1 MIDGIRYSIVIP
13 VYRNQASVVEL
24 VARLVAM
31 AAGRSGR
38 MEAVFVVDGSP
49 DGSLEAL
56 RSALTERSLPAQLVS
71 LSRNFGS
78 FSAIRAGLA
87 LARGDYLAVMAADLQ
102 EPPEVVDE
110 FFASLERGECD
121 IALGQRRSCR
131 PRRGLDEL
139 TLLLVGIRHTVNWE
153 IPPGGVDIF
162 GCTAEVA
169 ARLSTLVEQQTSLIG
184 LLYWVGY
191 RRKYFPYVRQARRHG
206 KSGWTLARKFR
217 YLFDSIYAFTDLP
230 IIALQVVGLAGVV
243 GSSGLASSCSSHGSW
258 ATFASP
264 ATRR

>member
-1 MIDGIRYSIVIP
+1 MLCQHI
-13 VYRNQASVVEL
+13 
-24 VARLVAM
+24 
-31 AAGRSGR
+31 
-38 MEAVFVVDGSP
+38 SP
-49 DGSLEAL
+49 PCCRTG
-56 RSALTERSLPAQLVS
+56 
-71 LSRNFGS
+71 
-78 FSAIRAGLA
+78 
-87 LARGDYLAVMAADLQ
+87 
-102 EPPEVVDE
+102 
-110 FFASLERGECD
+110 LERGECD
-121 IALGQRRSCR
+121 IALGQRTGRADPAVASMSSR
-131 PRRGLDEL
+131 FYWWAY
-139 TLLLVGIRHTVNWE
+139 RHTVNRE

-243 GSSGLASSCSSHGSW
+243 GSSVLGFIVFVSWLLGNIREPGYTPLMIVLLVSTSAILLALGVVGSYVARAYENSKDRPVSIISSHEFLGHEE
-258 ATFASP
+258 
-264 ATRR
+264 

>member
-110 FFASLERGECD
+110 FFASLE
-121 IALGQRRSCR
+121 
-131 PRRGLDEL
+131 
-139 TLLLVGIRHTVNWE
+139 
-153 IPPGGVDIF
+153 PG
-162 GCTAEVA
+162 AA
-169 ARLSTLVEQQTSLIG
+169 AR
-184 LLYWVGY
+184 
-191 RRKYFPYVRQARRHG
+191 
-206 KSGWTLARKFR
+206 
-217 YLFDSIYAFTDLP
+217 
-230 IIALQVVGLAGVV
+230 
-243 GSSGLASSCSSHGSW
+243 W
-258 ATFASP
+258 AVC
-264 ATRR
+264 